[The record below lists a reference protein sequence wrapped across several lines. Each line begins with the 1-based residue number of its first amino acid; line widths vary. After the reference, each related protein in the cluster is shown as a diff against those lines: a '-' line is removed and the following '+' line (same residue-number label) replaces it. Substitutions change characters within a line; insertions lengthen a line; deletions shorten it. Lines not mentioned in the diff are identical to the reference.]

1 MTHTRPY
8 THNAAST
15 TVSRI
20 ETLRSKRRGPCGNRK
35 TSKLHPQNCSFH
47 FAPYSSLMKK
57 TLNRWN
63 KLQKWKREHRATQL
77 SQLRIVQTR
86 RAAKKTSQQKD
97 VREAESASVYRR
109 RCNFELFPYFQLCE
123 TTCHSQRSADL
134 RGGRR
139 GRLPVLVVRLRRRR
153 RNLSLE
159 Q

>member
-15 TVSRI
+15 TVSRR
-20 ETLRSKRRGPCGNRK
+20 ETLRSKRWGPCGNRK

-63 KLQKWKREHRATQL
+63 KLQKWKREHRATPNFPAQN
-77 SQLRIVQTR
+77 SSKYTSGE
-86 RAAKKTSQQKD
+86 KTSQQKD

-109 RCNFELFPYFQLCE
+109 RCNFERFPYFQLCE
-123 TTCHSQRSADL
+123 TTCHSRRSADL